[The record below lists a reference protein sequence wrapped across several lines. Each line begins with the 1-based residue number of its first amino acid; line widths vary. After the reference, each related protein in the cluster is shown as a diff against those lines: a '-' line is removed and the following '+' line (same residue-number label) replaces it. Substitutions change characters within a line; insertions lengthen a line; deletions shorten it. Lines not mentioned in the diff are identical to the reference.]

1 MFGSSVTNEA
11 YWCRTHLEEI
21 GPPSWRLPGEH
32 QQQSITITNTG
43 RRTEASPHAD
53 NERVLRA
60 KYLDWCSAQVADH
73 FLALS
78 PDEIFELAERA
89 SQEGG
94 ATPDRGSGALTEG
107 ADELS
112 SYRAVVA
119 RVTEVLT
126 LQLELPT
133 FDEWMELYRSNR
145 EAVEAR
151 LLGFWRDA
159 R

>member
-1 MFGSSVTNEA
+1 METSGAITSSRAIN
-11 YWCRTHLEEI
+11 
-21 GPPSWRLPGEH
+21 
-32 QQQSITITNTG
+32 ITNTG
-43 RRTEASPHAD
+43 KRTETSPHAD
-53 NERVLRA
+53 DDRVLRA

-89 SQEGG
+89 SQEDVAAPGRV
-94 ATPDRGSGALTEG
+94 AAASPEG
-107 ADELS
+107 IDELS
-112 SYRAVVA
+112 SYRAVVE

-126 LQLELPT
+126 QQLDLPT
-133 FDEWMELYRSNR
+133 FDEWLELYERNR

-151 LLGFWRDA
+151 LLGFWRDSQG

>member
-1 MFGSSVTNEA
+1 METSRAIISSRASTIRN
-11 YWCRTHLEEI
+11 
-21 GPPSWRLPGEH
+21 PGKP
-32 QQQSITITNTG
+32 
-43 RRTEASPHAD
+43 TETSPHAD
-53 NERVLRA
+53 EDRVLRA

-89 SQEGG
+89 SQGD
-94 ATPDRGSGALTEG
+94 ATPDRGASVLSDVSSDAVVTTVVEP

-112 SYRAVVA
+112 SYRAVVQ

-126 LQLELPT
+126 QQLELPA
-133 FDEWMELYRSNR
+133 FDEWLELYRTNP

-151 LLGFWRDA
+151 LLGFWRDV